1 MIFIYINIK
10 KIVMTVKINND
21 EITLK
26 KSIRAIV
33 VFEMI
38 AQKAFE
44 IKGLSDM
51 LVYFYATTVTS
62 KEKVNIGFMEFCD
75 WVDAHE
81 GIMDEFS
88 KWVLET
94 SKVDEAIGKNK
105 KKVTPK
111 KTDKSSASAT

>member
-1 MIFIYINIK
+1 
-10 KIVMTVKINND
+10 MTVKINND

-33 VFEMI
+33 SFEMI

-44 IKGLSDM
+44 IKGLADM
-51 LVYFYATTVTS
+51 LVYFYTTTITS
-62 KEKVNIGFMEFCD
+62 KKGVNIGFMEFCD
-75 WVDAHE
+75 WVDEHD

-94 SKVDEAIGKNK
+94 SKVDSALGKSK
-105 KKVTPK
+105 KKVTK

>member
-1 MIFIYINIK
+1 
-10 KIVMTVKINND
+10 MTVKINND

-62 KEKVNIGFMEFCD
+62 KDKVNIGFMEFCD

-94 SKVDEAIGKNK
+94 SKVDSSIGKNK
-105 KKVTPK
+105 KKVTTK